1 MSAMRLRRLQ
11 ADFDKVSEYI
21 RRHPRLKIIQTDGE
35 PPERYQLEY
44 RIRSLRQ
51 VNDELVPIKS
61 HLVEIA
67 LPRNYPRVPPQC
79 RMLSPV
85 FHPNIA
91 PHAICVGDHWSAG
104 EPLASL
110 VARIGEML
118 AYQSYNVKSPLNGEA
133 ARWVEQHLDEL
144 PLDPVSLLIEETET
158 TAPAPVTAA
167 TRSVEATVESP
178 IEPPVAEV
186 APPVRRPV
194 RSAPLPDWPPAQPV
208 AAQPRVVRELE
219 VVEVVA
225 EPKVVNVSCP
235 GCETSYRITLRP
247 GLRRARCKNCQTVF
261 DLPTDQA

>member
-11 ADFDKVSEYI
+11 ADFEKLSDYV

-51 VNDELVPIKS
+51 VNDELVHAKS

-133 ARWVEQHLDEL
+133 ARWVELHLDEL
-144 PLDPVSLLIEETET
+144 PLDPVSLLVEESETPSSAPAIET
-158 TAPAPVTAA
+158 TPPA
-167 TRSVEATVESP
+167 
-178 IEPPVAEV
+178 EPPAAEV
-186 APPVRRPV
+186 AAPIRRQVRP
-194 RSAPLPDWPPAQPV
+194 APLPDWPPAQP
-208 AAQPRVVRELE
+208 AAAPRVVREVE
-219 VVEVVA
+219 VVEVVV

-261 DLPTDQA
+261 DLPTNDS

>member
-11 ADFDKVSEYI
+11 ADFEKLSDYV
-21 RRHPRLKIIQTDGE
+21 RRHPRLKIIQSEGE

-51 VNDELVPIKS
+51 VNDELIHAKS

-144 PLDPVSLLIEETET
+144 PLDPVSLLVEESET
-158 TAPAPVTAA
+158 PAPS
-167 TRSVEATVESP
+167 SVNEASP
-178 IEPPVAEV
+178 LVEPPAAEV
-186 APPVRRPV
+186 APPVRRQV
-194 RSAPLPDWPPAQPV
+194 RPAPLRDWPPAKTV
-208 AAQPRVVRELE
+208 APKPRLVQEDELE
-219 VVEVVA
+219 VVEVVV
-225 EPKVVNVSCP
+225 EPKVINVSCP
-235 GCETSYRITLRP
+235 GCETSYRITLRE

-261 DLPTDQA
+261 DLPTGS

>member
-1 MSAMRLRRLQ
+1 MSVVRLRRLQ
-11 ADFDKVSEYI
+11 ADFEKLSDYVRK
-21 RRHPRLKIIQTDGE
+21 HPRLKIIQTDGE

-51 VNDELVPIKS
+51 VNDELTEVKS

-144 PLDPVSLLIEETET
+144 PLDPVSLLVEESE
-158 TAPAPVTAA
+158 TAA
-167 TRSVEATVESP
+167 ASPAADATPPVESP
-178 IEPPVAEV
+178 AVEV
-186 APPVRRPV
+186 AAPVRRPV
-194 RSAPLPDWPPAQPV
+194 RPAPLPDWPPAKP
-208 AAQPRVVRELE
+208 APAKPRVVQEVD
-219 VVEVVA
+219 VVEVVH
-225 EPKVVNVSCP
+225 EPQLVNVTCP

-261 DLPTDQA
+261 DLPTGDS

>member
-11 ADFDKVSEYI
+11 ADFEKLSDYV
-21 RRHPRLKIIQTDGE
+21 RRHPRLKIIQSEGE

-51 VNDELVPIKS
+51 VNDELIHAKS

-144 PLDPVSLLIEETET
+144 PLDPVSLLVEESESPVPAAAPA
-158 TAPAPVTAA
+158 TAPTPPV
-167 TRSVEATVESP
+167 
-178 IEPPVAEV
+178 EPPVEEA
-186 APPVRRPV
+186 PVRRQV
-194 RSAPLPDWPPAQPV
+194 RPAPLRDWPPAKPV
-208 AAQPRVVRELE
+208 AAKPRLVQEEAME
-219 VVEVVA
+219 VVEVVV
-225 EPKVVNVSCP
+225 EPKVVTVSCP
-235 GCETSYRITLRP
+235 GCETSYRITLRA

-261 DLPTDQA
+261 DLPTDM